1 MNRLFYRYQVFGYK
15 GAAAQ
20 MMDALIKEKPDLRDG
35 YYSLPKLRDAIEKD
49 KWLYSVISGS
59 YDKDGVIL
67 ATHIYDMGYVTL
79 GDDEH
84 PGIRPI
90 KWYEPLFFVRL
101 KEKLHKI
108 YWWPCKSGPTL
119 FDYTNNGR

>member
-1 MNRLFYRYQVFGYK
+1 MNKPLYRYQVFGYK

-20 MMDALIKEKPDLRDG
+20 IMDALIKEKPDLRDG
-35 YYSLPKLRDAIEKD
+35 YYSIPKFRNAIEKD
-49 KWLYSVISGS
+49 EWLGSIISFVHDE
-59 YDKDGVIL
+59 YGVIL

-90 KWYEPLFFVRL
+90 RWYEPLFFVRL
-101 KEKLHKI
+101 KEKLRKI
-108 YWWPCKSGPTL
+108 YWWPCKSGSML
-119 FDYTNNGR
+119 FDYTNKTK